1 MTELNV
7 QKAADIQ
14 YHLGIT
20 YSASLDGNRQ
30 TNLKKALACFQEAK

>member
-14 YHLGIT
+14 YHLGLT

-30 TNLKKALACFQEAK
+30 I